1 MRHLAEGSVAIAT
14 TTTRATRFPRPNR
27 RAATSP
33 ATTGSVRDAAQR
45 ITVDR
50 VRAGLEVAEV
60 EALLRNG
67 ILRTEEVR
75 KVVPPRT
82 LARRKSRQMR
92 LSVEESDRI
101 ARLVRIAAHV
111 ARVFDDPELLSAW
124 LRTGNPA
131 LGGER
136 PIDLA
141 ITDIG
146 ARRVETVLNRIEWG
160 DYS

>member
-1 MRHLAEGSVAIAT
+1 M
-14 TTTRATRFPRPNR
+14 
-27 RAATSP
+27 
-33 ATTGSVRDAAQR
+33 
-45 ITVDR
+45 
-50 VRAGLEVAEV
+50 